1 MGYQYKVGGH
11 GNSEVILTD
20 EDEYGVFLERV
31 QKAPKGTGV
40 LVRPTS
46 TVRSLLLVHN
56 SDDTALSACEQN
68 DFRSP
73 YSEGELENDS
83 DPGYGTQVVLALDGP
98 PESEGEGKQ
107 GP

>member
-73 YSEGELENDS
+73 YSEDELENDS
-83 DPGYGTQVVLALDGP
+83 DPGYGT
-98 PESEGEGKQ
+98 
-107 GP
+107 